1 MTRTI
6 RCVGWALALCALA
19 GTAWSADGGFDFR
32 EGRQYAALPVAQPT
46 QVAPGKVEVTEIF
59 SYGCPACYK
68 FQPMLLQLQK
78 ALPANAELV
87 FVHASWNKAES
98 WPMFQR
104 AFVTAQV
111 LGIARQSHQAMFDAV
126 WGNNAPLAVV
136 DPRTQRLNSP
146 QPTIEDVARFL
157 AGRHACTEEQFVNAS
172 KSFAVDTRMRQ
183 FDTLIKAYM
192 VPSTPCLVVGGRYRI
207 DLTMLS
213 SQAEL
218 DALVRF
224 LVHKAAA

>member
-1 MTRTI
+1 MNRTL
-6 RCVGWALALCALA
+6 GSAFWALALCVLA
-19 GTAWSADGGFDFR
+19 GTAWSADGAFNFR
-32 EGRQYAALPVAQPT
+32 EGRQYAVLPVAQPT

-68 FQPMLLQLQK
+68 FQPTMQQLEK
-78 ALPANAELV
+78 ALPANAQLV
-87 FVHASWNKAES
+87 FVHAAWNKSES

-104 AFVTAQV
+104 AFITAQV
-111 LGIARQSHQAMFDAV
+111 LGIAQKSHQAMFDAI
-126 WGNNAPLAVV
+126 WGNNGPLATI
-136 DPRTQRLNSP
+136 DPRTGGLKRP
-146 QPTIEDVARFL
+146 QPTIEDVARFH
-157 AGRHACTEEQFVNAS
+157 ASRHDCTEEQFLAAS

-183 FDTLIKAYM
+183 FDKLIKGYM

-207 DLTMLS
+207 DLSMLS

-224 LVHKAAA
+224 LVQKAAA